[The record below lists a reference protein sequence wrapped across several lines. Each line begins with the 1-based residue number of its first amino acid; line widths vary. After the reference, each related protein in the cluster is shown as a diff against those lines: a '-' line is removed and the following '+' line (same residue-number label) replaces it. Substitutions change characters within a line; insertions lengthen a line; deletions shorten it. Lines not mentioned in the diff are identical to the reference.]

1 MGALGRSDRLIA
13 ALSAPQHGVVARSQL
28 LATGVTRRQIAA
40 RLDSGRLHRMH
51 RGVYA
56 VGHRPTTEDG
66 LWLAAVLACGARAT
80 LSHRSAGALRGLTG
94 DGPHPAVTT
103 PRALR
108 PRSIEHH
115 RATLSP
121 ADRTTVRGIAVT
133 SVARTLVDLAH
144 ILGGESLERAVRE
157 AQFRGWWH
165 ERQIRDALTRRPSTR
180 LRAYLGDVAPM
191 QSTLEERFLRLCA
204 RHRIPRPLTQQ
215 GRRPRLDFV
224 WPRER
229 VVVEVDGW
237 EAHRTRAAF
246 QRDRTTT
253 NALQLDGFLVLRFTW
268 EDVNWRPA
276 LVAAQVRRALG
287 LDR

>member
-1 MGALGRSDRLIA
+1 MGALDRSDRLIA
-13 ALSAPQHGVVARSQL
+13 ALAAPQYGIVSRTQL

-56 VGHRPTTEDG
+56 VGHRPNTEDAT
-66 LWLAAVLACGARAT
+66 WLGAVLACGAWAT
-80 LSHRSAGALRGLTG
+80 LSHRSAGALRGLSR
-94 DGPHPAVTT
+94 DGLLPAVTT
-103 PRALR
+103 SRALR
-108 PRSIEHH
+108 PLGIEHH
-115 RATLSP
+115 RMKLSP
-121 ADRTTVRGIAVT
+121 EDRTTVRGIAVT

-144 ILGGESLERAVRE
+144 VLDDDGLERAVRE

-165 ERQIRDALTRRPSTR
+165 EGQIRDALTRRSSAR
-180 LRAYLGDVAPM
+180 LRAYLGDVAPT
-191 QSTLEERFLRLCA
+191 QSELEDRFLRLCA
-204 RHRIPRPLTQQ
+204 RHRVPRPLTQQ

-224 WPRER
+224 WPEHR

-246 QRDRTTT
+246 QQDRTTT
-253 NALQLDGFLVLRFTW
+253 NALQLDGFVVLRFTW
-268 EDVNWRPA
+268 EDVNRRPA

-287 LDR
+287 LD